1 MDDPELDPALHEEA
15 LVALARINR
24 VSLTDRRVSREVV
37 RLWRAGERPVR
48 VLDVGC
54 GDADVLVRVGLRARA
69 RGIDVE
75 LHGCDL
81 SEVALARARTRAAA
95 AGVALEL
102 SRIDVTREPL
112 PAGGFSLVTCS
123 LFLHHL
129 PEDAAATL
137 LGRMAAAG
145 RRMLVQ
151 DLRRTRLGFLLA
163 WAGVNGLT
171 RSPIARV
178 DGLRSVRAAF
188 TRPEA
193 ERLCERAG
201 LPNARVATCWPQRL
215 LIRHPSG

>member
-1 MDDPELDPALHEEA
+1 MDDPALDRASHEKALA
-15 LVALARINR
+15 ALARINV

-48 VLDVGC
+48 ILDVGC
-54 GDADVLVRVGLRARA
+54 GDADVLVRVGLRARE
-69 RGIDVE
+69 RGIDVL
-75 LHGCDL
+75 LHGCDV
-81 SEVALARARTRAAA
+81 SEMALARARARGAS
-95 AGVALEL
+95 AGVALDL
-102 SRIDVTREPL
+102 SRKDVTREPF
-112 PAGGFSLVTCS
+112 PVGGFSLVTCS

-129 PEDAAATL
+129 PEEAAASL

-151 DLRRTRLGFLLA
+151 DLRRTRAGFLLA

-171 RSPIARV
+171 RSRVARV

-188 TRPEA
+188 TVAEA
-193 ERLCERAG
+193 EKLCERAG